1 MIHGNWGKTE
11 EMGLKQ
17 NLMPNQPLNSK
28 AKSQFLTL
36 GETVLVFLNI

>member
-1 MIHGNWGKTE
+1 MIRGHWGKTE

-28 AKSQFLTL
+28 AESQLVTL
-36 GETVLVFLNI
+36 GETVLVLLNI